1 MGCQTQGHR
10 HPACQGILDDSTSLS
25 SCQGPG
31 SLSRAPVLLR
41 GSRDRSG
48 NMDLGTRD
56 CSNYPSFLLNSGH
69 ALSPPPCLGFPVC
82 REVSS
87 NAPLPGLLGE
97 WVGEAV

>member
-1 MGCQTQGHR
+1 
-10 HPACQGILDDSTSLS
+10 
-25 SCQGPG
+25 
-31 SLSRAPVLLR
+31 
-41 GSRDRSG
+41 
-48 NMDLGTRD
+48 MDLGTRD